1 MPRCLAPCISG
12 KKMGRRTYY
21 RRNKGIRWDLVLF
34 GLGAV
39 LLIVY
44 GCLQY
49 KTIKDQEAYKKTI
62 VRFEALKEY
71 SVEQEQTE
79 EIEGT
84 WAKEAEQTDSV
95 AVSYKRLFE
104 VNEDMIGW
112 LKIPGTE
119 IDYPVMQTME
129 DEEYYLYRNFFKEK
143 DNNGTLILDTDSDIT
158 KTSNNLIIH
167 GHNMKSGAMFGGL
180 LDFEKEEYT
189 KEHNRIEF
197 YTRDEER
204 KYEIIAVFRSKVYT
218 VEDKVFKYYQ
228 FFEADNQDEF
238 DDFYNNIK
246 KMSLYDTGVTAQYG
260 DEFITLSTCVYHT
273 TNGRLVVVGKRI
285 VNSND

>member
-1 MPRCLAPCISG
+1 
-12 KKMGRRTYY
+12 MGRNKYN
-21 RRNKGIRWDLVLF
+21 RRSRGIRWDLILF
-34 GLGAV
+34 GLGAI

-44 GCLQY
+44 GVLQC
-49 KTIKDQEAYKKTI
+49 KTI
-62 VRFEALKEY
+62 VDQKAYEKMVVRFEEMKEY
-71 SVEQEQTE
+71 SVPDSTKETKDGTQAIETE
-79 EIEGT
+79 
-84 WAKEAEQTDSV
+84 DVV
-95 AVSYKRLFE
+95 AVSYQRLFE
-104 VNEDMIGW
+104 ANEDMIGW
-112 LKIPGTE
+112 LKVPGTE

-180 LDFEKEEYT
+180 LDFEQEEYA
-189 KEHNRIEF
+189 KEHNLIELH
-197 YTRDEER
+197 TKDEER
-204 KYEIIAVFRSKVYT
+204 KYEIIAVFRSKVYN
-218 VEDKVFKYYQ
+218 VDDKVFKYYQ
-228 FFEADNQDEF
+228 FFEAKNQEEF

-246 KMSLYDTGVTAQYG
+246 KLSSFDTGVTAAFG

-285 VNSND
+285 TY

>member
-1 MPRCLAPCISG
+1 
-12 KKMGRRTYY
+12 MGRRTYY
-21 RRNKGIRWDLVLF
+21 HRNKGIRWDLILF

-49 KTIKDQEAYKKTI
+49 KAIKDQEAYKKII

-71 SVEQEQTE
+71 SVEVEPTE
-79 EIEGT
+79 KTDGIQ
-84 WAKEAEQTDSV
+84 AEKAEEVDSV
-95 AVSYKRLFE
+95 KISYQRLFAA
-104 VNEDMIGW
+104 NEDMIGW

-129 DEEYYLYRNFFKEK
+129 DEEYYLHRNFFKEK

-167 GHNMKSGAMFGGL
+167 GHNMKSGAMFAGL
-180 LDFEKEEYT
+180 VDYEEEEFL
-189 KEHNRIEF
+189 KEHRQIEF
-197 YTRDEER
+197 HTRAEER
-204 KYEIIAVFRSKVYT
+204 KYEVIAVFRSKVYT
-218 VEDKVFKYYQ
+218 PEDKVFKYYQ
-228 FFEADNQDEF
+228 FFEAENQDEF

-246 KMSLYDTGVTAQYG
+246 KMSIYDTGVTAQYG

-285 VNSND
+285 VE

>member
-1 MPRCLAPCISG
+1 MG
-12 KKMGRRTYY
+12 KKTHY
-21 RRNKGIRWDLVLF
+21 RRNKGIRWDWLLF
-34 GLGAV
+34 GIGVV
-39 LLIVY
+39 LLAVCA
-44 GCLQY
+44 CLQY
-49 KTIKDQEAYKKTI
+49 KAGKDREAYNRTM
-62 VRFEALKEY
+62 VSFENMKEY
-71 SVEQEQTE
+71 AVASEPAEKTE
-79 EIEGT
+79 EVLPENT
-84 WAKEAEQTDSV
+84 EKADSV
-95 AVSYKRLFE
+95 RISYQRLFDA
-104 VNEDMIGW
+104 NEDMIGW

-180 LDFEKEEYT
+180 LDFEQEEFA
-189 KEHNRIEF
+189 KEHKQIEF

-218 VEDKVFKYYQ
+218 TEDKVFKYYQ
-228 FFEADNQDEF
+228 FFEAENQKEF

-246 KMSLYDTGVTAQYG
+246 KLSIFDTGVTAQYG

-273 TNGRLVVVGKRI
+273 SNGRLVVIGKRL
-285 VNSND
+285 NS